1 MIDGSMFT
9 GSGKRGIETPMER
22 FESFLMGLIWPPNSG
37 RVNVK
42 VRVSLLSATLM
53 SIVLADGVRWWP
65 TQSGRVAKS
74 HEGVPGRSC
83 GCLGALE

>member
-22 FESFLMGLIWPPNSG
+22 FESFLMSLIWPSNSG

-42 VRVSLLSATLM
+42 VCSSFA
-53 SIVLADGVRWWP
+53 
-65 TQSGRVAKS
+65 
-74 HEGVPGRSC
+74 
-83 GCLGALE
+83 

>member
-42 VRVSLLSATLM
+42 VRVSLLSATLT
-53 SIVLADGVRWWP
+53 SIVLADGVWWWP
-65 TQSGRVAKS
+65 TQSG
-74 HEGVPGRSC
+74 
-83 GCLGALE
+83 